1 MNKMKEKT
9 RYFVEKLKIL
19 NQVYDF
25 QLFLHMLQNFTNPN
39 PPIAV
44 SSLYSTWLCE
54 SK

>member
-1 MNKMKEKT
+1 MNEMKRKKNT
-9 RYFVEKLKIL
+9 RFCREL
-19 NQVYDF
+19 NQVYDS
-25 QLFLHMLQNFTNPN
+25 QLFLHMLQNFTNPD